1 MTNLIDYYSA
11 FDEWGRLD
19 REPIEYIVNLH
30 HLLAHLPRQAR
41 VLDNGA
47 GPGKYAVALAKK
59 GFRLT
64 LTDLTPRLVETAE
77 IKARE
82 EGVSDRF
89 DGFHARDAR
98 DLNGLG
104 DASFDASLML
114 GPLYHLQR
122 AEDRDLAVRE
132 LRRVTRPGG
141 LVFVAFMPRTSF
153 LRKSLAQPSA
163 WRPND
168 TAAGLNRF
176 MASGAFD
183 HADEGRFT
191 GAYYFDVNEIEP
203 FMESRGFESLKLV
216 ASSSVAGS
224 MTPEQWDYWRERGEE
239 EYAAVVSHLIDV
251 SDDRHILGLSPH
263 VLYIGRRS
271 EN

>member
-1 MTNLIDYYSA
+1 MKNLIDYYSA

-19 REPIEYIVNLH
+19 REPIEFIVNMH
-30 HLLAHLPRQAR
+30 HILAHLPQQAR

-77 IKARE
+77 LKARE

-98 DLNGLG
+98 DLNGLEEG
-104 DASFDASLML
+104 SFDASLML
-114 GPLYHLQR
+114 GPLYHLQQE
-122 AEDRDLAVRE
+122 EDRDLAVRE
-132 LRRVTRPGG
+132 LHRVTRPGG

-153 LRKSLAQPSA
+153 LRKSLAQPDA
-163 WRPND
+163 WKPNH
-168 TAAGLNRF
+168 TAEGLNRF

-191 GAYYFDVNEIEP
+191 GAYYFDVDTIEP
-203 FMESRGFESLKLV
+203 FMEARGFESLKMV
-216 ASSSVAGS
+216 ASSSIAGT
-224 MTPEQWDYWRERGEE
+224 MTPEQWAYWHERGDDEL
-239 EYAAVVSHLIDV
+239 AAVVSHLIGV

-263 VLYIGRRS
+263 ILYIGRRRS
-271 EN
+271 